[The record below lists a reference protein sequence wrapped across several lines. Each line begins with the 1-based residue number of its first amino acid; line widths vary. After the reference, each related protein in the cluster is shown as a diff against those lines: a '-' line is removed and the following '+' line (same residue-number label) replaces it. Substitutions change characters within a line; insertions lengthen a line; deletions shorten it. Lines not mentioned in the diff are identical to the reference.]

1 MVITLKEVFMKNYKI
16 SKTFVIAMSSAI
28 AVLAVSFAVIM
39 IVCAVV
45 V

>member
-1 MVITLKEVFMKNYKI
+1 MKNDKI